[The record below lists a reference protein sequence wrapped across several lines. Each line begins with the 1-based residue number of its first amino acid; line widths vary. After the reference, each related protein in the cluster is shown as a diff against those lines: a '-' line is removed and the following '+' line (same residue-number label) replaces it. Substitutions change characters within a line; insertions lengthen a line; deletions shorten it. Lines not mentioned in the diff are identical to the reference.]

1 VRVLNAANLT
11 AEEMANLLAKELNRR
26 FSSSEL
32 DSLARKTGFVQ
43 RSGKCTPQDFV
54 SLCVFSTQSV
64 ATDSLVHLC
73 NHLDAENKLFLS
85 AEGLNQRFNP
95 AAVDFLKRLFSSL
108 LRDKIGR
115 QSAILSQVGDL
126 FRRIRLLDSTVFQL
140 PDEYADPY
148 LGSGGSAHTAGMKI
162 QLEYELKSGD
172 FLQVEVGPG
181 KNNDGSYG
189 TKRAFTVESGDLCI
203 RDLGYFCIED
213 FETMQKQGAF
223 YVSRLKLNVRI
234 YEKNLTT
241 RRFQNGNVRKDS
253 LYQEVDLE
261 AIMDSLKPGESKE
274 MYPVYI
280 GKKQRFPTRLVVYKL
295 TPEQTEKRLK
305 TRATN
310 EKKKNITYL
319 DRTKRLSGISIFIT
333 NIPVENT
340 SKEQI
345 HELYSLR
352 WQIEVLFKTW
362 KSMFHID
369 HCKHIKIPRFE
380 CHVYGQ
386 LIAIFLS
393 SSLMF
398 QMRCFLLE
406 KKKKEVSEY
415 KGIGIIRDHLG
426 ALNRSLRHTTRA
438 VRNLLLRLVQR
449 MERAGCKS
457 HRYEKKTVFDI
468 LGVAY
473 EQHRQKDKAA

>member
-1 VRVLNAANLT
+1 
-11 AEEMANLLAKELNRR
+11 MARE
-26 FSSSEL
+26 
-32 DSLARKTGFVQ
+32 TGFVQ

-73 NHLDAENKLFLS
+73 NHLDAENQVSLS

-95 AAVDFLKRLFSSL
+95 AAVTFLKSLFSNL
-108 LRDKIGR
+108 LRDKIG
-115 QSAILSQVGDL
+115 QDSAILSQVGDS
-126 FRRIRLLDSTVFQL
+126 FGRIRLLDSTVFQL

-172 FLQVEVGPG
+172 FLQVDVGPG
-181 KNNDGSYG
+181 KNNDGLYG
-189 TKRAFTVESGDLCI
+189 TKCAGTVETGDLCI

-213 FETMQKQGAF
+213 FETMQKRGAY

-234 YEKNLTT
+234 YEENPNVE
-241 RRFQNGNVRKDS
+241 RFRNGKVRKDS
-253 LYQEVDLE
+253 MYREVDLE
-261 AIMDSLKPGESKE
+261 AIMDSLQPGQSAELF
-274 MYPVYI
+274 PVYI
-280 GKKQRFPTRLVVYKL
+280 GKKQKFPTRMVVYRL
-295 TPEQTEKRLK
+295 TPEQTEKRLR

-310 EKKKNITYL
+310 EKKKKITYL
-319 DRTKRLSGISIFIT
+319 DRTKRLSGISVFIT
-333 NIPVENT
+333 NIPVEMVG
-340 SKEQI
+340 KEQI

-352 WQIEVLFKTW
+352 WQIEILFKTW

-369 HCKHIKIPRFE
+369 SCKLIKIPRFE

-415 KGIGIIRDHLG
+415 KGIGMIRDHFG
-426 ALNRSLRHTTRA
+426 VLNRSFRQT
-438 VRNLLLRLVQR
+438 VRSVHNVLIRLVQR

-457 HRYEKKTVFDI
+457 HRFTKKTVYDI

-473 EQHRQKDKAA
+473 EQHQHKVA